1 MTELISKKRV
11 TAVLFLLFIF
21 LYAGINAKKELPI
34 LKETLETSIEEGDDP
49 AELIASVDTS
59 INENVKYRYN
69 FIDAYGLI
77 QKFLDKM
84 KKTILKWSKIRKE
97 NYIIPTLPKSRT
109 IRKICPR
116 A

>member
-34 LKETLETSIEEGDDP
+34 LKETVKTSIEEGDDP

-77 QKFLDKM
+77 QKFLD
-84 KKTILKWSKIRKE
+84 
-97 NYIIPTLPKSRT
+97 
-109 IRKICPR
+109 
-116 A
+116 